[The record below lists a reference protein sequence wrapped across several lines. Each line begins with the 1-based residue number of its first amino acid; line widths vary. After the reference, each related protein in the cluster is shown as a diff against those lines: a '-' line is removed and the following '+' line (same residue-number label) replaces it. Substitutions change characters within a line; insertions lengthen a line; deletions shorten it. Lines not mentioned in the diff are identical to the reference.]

1 MTSGSTISLA
11 PVEGGWAVMLT
22 DGRELARFTGPGAL
36 RKALRHTA
44 SANPVR
50 RRPLIDKVRRA
61 REERGGRRTAS
72 SKS

>member
-1 MTSGSTISLA
+1 MASGNTLSLA
-11 PVEGGWAVMLT
+11 PVEDGWAVMLT

-36 RKALRHTA
+36 RKAHRYVA

-61 REERGGRRTAS
+61 RQERGGWRTAS
-72 SKS
+72 NKS